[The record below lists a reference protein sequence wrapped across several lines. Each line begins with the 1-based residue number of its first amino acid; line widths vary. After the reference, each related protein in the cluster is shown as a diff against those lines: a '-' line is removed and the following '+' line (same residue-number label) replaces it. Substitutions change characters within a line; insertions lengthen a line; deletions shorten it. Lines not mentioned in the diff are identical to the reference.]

1 MNLNCLFQ
9 AIWSIFTKG
18 GYSIL
23 DIICTCA
30 VHRSLYLP
38 PTYIAENTDVELAGT
53 GVDSEIDG
61 GVQEEGT
68 QDDKV
73 VEIRTDQTN
82 YPGINERMNE

>member
-1 MNLNCLFQ
+1 M
-9 AIWSIFTKG
+9 
-18 GYSIL
+18 
-23 DIICTCA
+23 
-30 VHRSLYLP
+30 
-38 PTYIAENTDVELAGT
+38 PTYIAANTDVELAGT